1 MTFSVLF
8 NPALYA
14 ILVIQ
19 SRIMHV
25 NVVDKTYV
33 IIYNLIELYIYNLE
47 MKFRNRIRML
57 MLRLCS
63 VFLTKG
69 GTSYV

>member
-14 ILVIQ
+14 ILDIQ
-19 SRIMHV
+19 SRIMYV

-33 IIYNLIELYIYNLE
+33 IIYNLIEFLYNLE
-47 MKFRNRIRML
+47 MKFRNRIRMPR
-57 MLRLCS
+57 LRLCS
-63 VFLTKG
+63 VF
-69 GTSYV
+69 